1 MYLLDNFLN
10 SKNNMKMKNIFYL
23 VLIFIIGCVP
33 ANKSLDSNFDT
44 ESKLKELGIELII
57 PSDPVANYVNTVRS
71 GNLLFISGK
80 GPLKNDGEYIKGKLG
95 YDLSIDEGYEAAR
108 ATAINLISTIK
119 SAVGDLKNVKKI
131 VRVNGMVNS
140 ASNFTDQ
147 PKVINGCSDLLVE
160 VFGDRGKHT
169 RVALGMNSLPMNIAV
184 EIDLILEVEN
194 N

>member
-1 MYLLDNFLN
+1 MSLLDNFLN
-10 SKNNMKMKNIFYL
+10 SKNNMKLKNIFYL

-33 ANKSLDSNFDT
+33 ANKSLDSNFDP

-184 EIDLILEVEN
+184 EIDLIIEIEN
-194 N
+194 

>member
-1 MYLLDNFLN
+1 MSLLDNFLN

-33 ANKSLDSNFDT
+33 ANKSLDSNFDP

-119 SAVGDLKNVKKI
+119 SAVGDLKNVNTSEFTKAA
-131 VRVNGMVNS
+131 NS
-140 ASNFTDQ
+140 WHNTTIKFHYQYLAEWYQHHSH
-147 PKVINGCSDLLVE
+147 I
-160 VFGDRGKHT
+160 
-169 RVALGMNSLPMNIAV
+169 
-184 EIDLILEVEN
+184 
-194 N
+194 

>member
-1 MYLLDNFLN
+1 MSLLDNFLN

-33 ANKSLDSNFDT
+33 ANKSLDSNFDP

-160 VFGDRGKHT
+160 VFGDGGKHT

-184 EIDLILEVEN
+184 EIDLIIEIEN
-194 N
+194 

>member
-1 MYLLDNFLN
+1 MSLLDNFLN

-33 ANKSLDSNFDT
+33 ANKSLDSNFNP
-44 ESKLKELGIELII
+44 ESKLKELGIELMI

-184 EIDLILEVEN
+184 EIDLIIEIEN
-194 N
+194 

>member
-1 MYLLDNFLN
+1 MKVKKTFYLLL
-10 SKNNMKMKNIFYL
+10 L
-23 VLIFIIGCVP
+23 LIVACVP
-33 ANKSLDSNFDT
+33 ENKDKDSNFDP
-44 ESKLKELGIELII
+44 ESKLKELGIELMI
-57 PSDPVANYVNTVRS
+57 PSDPVANYVNTVQS

-80 GPLKNDGEYIKGKLG
+80 GPLKNDGKYIKGRLG
-95 YDLSIDEGYEAAR
+95 YDLTIDQGYEAAR
-108 ATAINLISTIK
+108 ATGINLISTIK
-119 SAVGDLKNVKKI
+119 SAIGDLKNVKQI
-131 VRVNGMVNS
+131 IRVNGMVNS

>member
-1 MYLLDNFLN
+1 
-10 SKNNMKMKNIFYL
+10 MKNIFYL

-33 ANKSLDSNFDT
+33 ANKSLDSNFDP

-184 EIDLILEVEN
+184 EIDLIIEIEN
-194 N
+194 

>member
-1 MYLLDNFLN
+1 MSLLDNFLN
-10 SKNNMKMKNIFYL
+10 SKNNMKMKYIFYL

-33 ANKSLDSNFDT
+33 ANKSLDSNFDP

-184 EIDLILEVEN
+184 EIDLIIEVEN
-194 N
+194 

>member
-1 MYLLDNFLN
+1 MFLLDNFLN

-33 ANKSLDSNFDT
+33 ANKSLDSNFDP
-44 ESKLKELGIELII
+44 ESKLKELGIELMI

-184 EIDLILEVEN
+184 EIDLIIEIEN
-194 N
+194 

>member
-1 MYLLDNFLN
+1 MSLLDNFLN

-33 ANKSLDSNFDT
+33 ANKSLDSNFDP
-44 ESKLKELGIELII
+44 ESKLKELGIELMM

-184 EIDLILEVEN
+184 EIDLIIEIEN
-194 N
+194 

>member
-1 MYLLDNFLN
+1 
-10 SKNNMKMKNIFYL
+10 MKNIIYL

-33 ANKSLDSNFDT
+33 ANKSLDSNFDP
-44 ESKLKELGIELII
+44 ESKLKELGIELMI

-184 EIDLILEVEN
+184 EIDLIIEVEN
-194 N
+194 

>member
-1 MYLLDNFLN
+1 MSLLDNFLN
-10 SKNNMKMKNIFYL
+10 SKNNMKMKNTFYL

-33 ANKSLDSNFDT
+33 ANKSLDSNFDP
-44 ESKLKELGIELII
+44 ESKLKELGIELMI

-184 EIDLILEVEN
+184 EIDLIIEVEN
-194 N
+194 

>member
-1 MYLLDNFLN
+1 
-10 SKNNMKMKNIFYL
+10 MKIKKTFYL
-23 VLIFIIGCVP
+23 MLFIVVGCIP
-33 ANKSLDSNFDT
+33 AKKDIDVNFDPET
-44 ESKLKELGIELII
+44 KLKKLGIELMI
-57 PSDPVANYVNTVRS
+57 PSDPVANYVNTVKS

-80 GPLKNDGEYIKGKLG
+80 GPLKKDGEYIKGKLG
-95 YDLSIDEGYEAAR
+95 YDLSIDQGYDAAR

-119 SAVGDLKNVKKI
+119 SAIGDLRNVKQI
-131 VRVNGMVNS
+131 IRVNGMVNS

-184 EIDLILEVEN
+184 EIDIILEIKN
-194 N
+194 

>member
-1 MYLLDNFLN
+1 
-10 SKNNMKMKNIFYL
+10 MKNIFYL

-33 ANKSLDSNFDT
+33 ANKSLDSNFDP
-44 ESKLKELGIELII
+44 ESKLKELGIELMI

-184 EIDLILEVEN
+184 EIDLIIEVEN
-194 N
+194 

>member
-1 MYLLDNFLN
+1 MKVKKTFYLLL
-10 SKNNMKMKNIFYL
+10 L
-23 VLIFIIGCVP
+23 LIVACVP
-33 ANKSLDSNFDT
+33 ENKDKDSNFDP
-44 ESKLKELGIELII
+44 ESKLKELGIELMI
-57 PSDPVANYVNTVRS
+57 PSDPVANYVNTVQS

-80 GPLKNDGEYIKGKLG
+80 GPLKNDGKNIKGRLG
-95 YDLSIDEGYEAAR
+95 YDLTIDQGYEAAR
-108 ATAINLISTIK
+108 ATGINLISTIK
-119 SAVGDLKNVKKI
+119 SAIGDLKNVKQI
-131 VRVNGMVNS
+131 IRVNGMVNS

>member
-1 MYLLDNFLN
+1 
-10 SKNNMKMKNIFYL
+10 MKIKKTFYL
-23 VLIFIIGCVP
+23 MLLIVVGCIP
-33 ANKSLDSNFDT
+33 AKKDIDVNFDPET
-44 ESKLKELGIELII
+44 KLKKLGIELMI
-57 PSDPVANYVNTVRS
+57 PSDPVANYVNTVKS

-80 GPLKNDGEYIKGKLG
+80 GPLKKDGEYIKGKLG
-95 YDLSIDEGYEAAR
+95 YDLSIDQGYDAAR

-119 SAVGDLKNVKKI
+119 SAIGDLRNVKQI
-131 VRVNGMVNS
+131 IRVNGMVNS

-184 EIDLILEVEN
+184 EIDIILEIKN
-194 N
+194 

>member
-1 MYLLDNFLN
+1 
-10 SKNNMKMKNIFYL
+10 MKNTFYL

-33 ANKSLDSNFDT
+33 ANKSLDSNFDP
-44 ESKLKELGIELII
+44 ESKLKELGIELMI

-184 EIDLILEVEN
+184 EIDLIIEVEN
-194 N
+194 

>member
-1 MYLLDNFLN
+1 MSLLDNFLN

-33 ANKSLDSNFDT
+33 AKKSLDSNYDP

-160 VFGDRGKHT
+160 VFGDRGKHA

-184 EIDLILEVEN
+184 EIDLIIEVEN
-194 N
+194 

>member
-1 MYLLDNFLN
+1 MSLLDNFLN

-33 ANKSLDSNFDT
+33 ANKSLDSNFDP

-184 EIDLILEVEN
+184 EIDLIIEIEN
-194 N
+194 

>member
-1 MYLLDNFLN
+1 MSLLDNFLN

-33 ANKSLDSNFDT
+33 ANKSLDSNFDP

-184 EIDLILEVEN
+184 EIDLIIEVEN
-194 N
+194 

>member
-1 MYLLDNFLN
+1 MSLLDNFLN

-23 VLIFIIGCVP
+23 VLIFIIGCVQ
-33 ANKSLDSNFDT
+33 ANKSLDSNFDP
-44 ESKLKELGIELII
+44 ESKLKELGIELMI

-184 EIDLILEVEN
+184 EIDLIIEIEN
-194 N
+194 